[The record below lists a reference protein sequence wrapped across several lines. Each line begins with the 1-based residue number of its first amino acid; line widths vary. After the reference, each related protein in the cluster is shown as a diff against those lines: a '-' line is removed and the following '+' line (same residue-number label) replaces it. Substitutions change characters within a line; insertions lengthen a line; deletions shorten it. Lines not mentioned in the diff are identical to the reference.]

1 MYNLYVL
8 CINMYTYISIYT
20 LNVYYIYIYI
30 YMYTKTILYTYIV
43 SICLVS
49 IYHIYTV
56 CVYIY
61 MIIYAPKHEFL
72 EVFLPRQMAPQA
84 RWVAV
89 ATRLI
94 GWFNMTS
101 PTRLQY
107 HPSNITSSGKRMQ
120 IDKWGRCVLPLS
132 FDSNPSECI
141 ACIPTQ
147 DSAVKLC
154 QFTLSSLALCTWN
167 FIPVR
172 N

>member
-20 LNVYYIYIYI
+20 LNVYYIIYIYI
-30 YMYTKTILYTYIV
+30 CILKLYYIHILFLYAWCRYT
-43 SICLVS
+43 
-49 IYHIYTV
+49 IYTQY
-56 CVYIY
+56 VYIY

>member
-1 MYNLYVL
+1 MPGVDIPYIHSM
-8 CINMYTYISIYT
+8 CI
-20 LNVYYIYIYI
+20 
-30 YMYTKTILYTYIV
+30 
-43 SICLVS
+43 
-49 IYHIYTV
+49 
-56 CVYIY
+56 YIY

-101 PTRLQY
+101 PTRLQN

-172 N
+172 NWYPDNTGITSCNPSRGISNQVRSLRIWPPFRSVGHAIGFSEA

>member
-1 MYNLYVL
+1 
-8 CINMYTYISIYT
+8 
-20 LNVYYIYIYI
+20 
-30 YMYTKTILYTYIV
+30 MYTKTILYTYIV

-49 IYHIYTV
+49 IYHIYTQYV
-56 CVYIY
+56 CIYIY
-61 MIIYAPKHEFL
+61 MHLNMNFWRC
-72 EVFLPRQMAPQA
+72 FFRQMAPQA

-101 PTRLQY
+101 PRRLQY
-107 HPSNITSSGKRMQ
+107 HPSNITSSGKPMQ
-120 IDKWGRCVLPLS
+120 IDKWGSGVLPLS
-132 FDSNPSECI
+132 FHSNPSECI

-154 QFTLSSLALCTWN
+154 QCTLSSLALCTWN